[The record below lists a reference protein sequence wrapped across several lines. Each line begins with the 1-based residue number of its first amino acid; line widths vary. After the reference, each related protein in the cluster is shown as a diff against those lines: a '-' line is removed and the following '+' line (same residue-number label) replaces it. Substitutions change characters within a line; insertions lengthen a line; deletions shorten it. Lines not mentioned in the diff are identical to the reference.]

1 LKVLGISRVCREAL
15 KSLEVSRVFGGGGTS
30 PNCWLRNSQQALFAK
45 RIDRSGG
52 CCLSRCGGG
61 DDDDDDDDDSV
72 ESFLLQV
79 KQVGSRSTRK
89 VTKGGRKKKKKKN
102 L

>member
-1 LKVLGISRVCREAL
+1 LKVLGISRVCRGAL
-15 KSLEVSRVFGGGGTS
+15 ESLEVSRVLGWGTS

-61 DDDDDDDDDSV
+61 DDDDDAV

-89 VTKGGRKKKKKKN
+89 VTKGGRKKKKK
-102 L
+102 